1 MDVAALIVW
10 VVTALGGFY
19 LLGTWLAARG
29 RSSVAV
35 GAGSAPAS
43 GTGVSAPSRLPTPL
57 VFGHFLLAAAGL
69 VLWIVYLAT
78 DSDSLAWVAFG
89 LLVVVALGGF
99 TMFARWIGG
108 RRGAQSGGSAA
119 PEDRFPVAVVAAHG
133 VFAATT
139 LVLVL
144 LAALEVGGS

>member
-1 MDVAALIVW
+1 MDVAALITW
-10 VVTALGGFY
+10 IVTALGGFY
-19 LLGTWLAARG
+19 LLGTWLSG
-29 RSSVAV
+29 RSRSPVA
-35 GAGSAPAS
+35 AGTGRAPAS
-43 GTGVSAPSRLPTPL
+43 DSRVSAPSRLPTPL

-78 DSDSLAWVAFG
+78 NSRGLAWVAFA

-108 RRGAQSGGSAA
+108 GRGVVNGAAGA
-119 PEDRFPVAVVAAHG
+119 PEDRFLVVVVAAHG

-139 LVLVL
+139 LVL
-144 LAALEVGGS
+144 

>member
-43 GTGVSAPSRLPTPL
+43 GTGASAPSRLPTPL
-57 VFGHFLLAAAGL
+57 IFGHFLLAVAGL

-78 DSDSLAWVAFG
+78 DSDGLAWVAFG

-99 TMFARWIGG
+99 AMFARWIGG
-108 RRGAQSGGSAA
+108 RRGALRG
-119 PEDRFPVAVVAAHG
+119 
-133 VFAATT
+133 AT
-139 LVLVL
+139 
-144 LAALEVGGS
+144 A